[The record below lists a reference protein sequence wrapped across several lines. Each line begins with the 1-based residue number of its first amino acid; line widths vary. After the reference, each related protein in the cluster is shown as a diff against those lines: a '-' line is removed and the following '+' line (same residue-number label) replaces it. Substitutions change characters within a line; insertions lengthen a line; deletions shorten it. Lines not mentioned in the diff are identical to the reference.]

1 MAIFRYLV
9 ILFVFSLVFTGCQQ
23 NKTAQEEIEEL
34 QKEQNTEVKVRTLFS
49 KYQSEKLKIINE
61 EKESSDRSEKDQKL
75 LDIALS
81 YQSDFENQK
90 VPSDYIDDLKLII
103 DYFQAEV
110 DYYKAE
116 IELEKIKK
124 ERRQTNVM
132 TSREA
137 KKMIELLDKSEI
149 RYTSLDKLQS
159 EVPYIFTEQP

>member
-81 YQSDFENQK
+81 YQSDFETLK
-90 VPSDYIDDLKLII
+90 VPSDYEDDLKLII

-110 DYYKAE
+110 DYYKTE